1 MNTWTARSI
10 LVMLVTAAA
19 CGEPPVRS
27 QTQVTPTAAPA
38 PAAEQAPATDAIAR
52 ADALLNDLK
61 QKEAAQAKMDRERP
75 APAADPIP
83 TSTPASRPTPP
94 ATTVAASSPVAT
106 DAPATRAHASNET
119 AATPAHDEAWWKQQR
134 QSLQL
139 TLDAALA
146 QLDEAEKRNFKY
158 SYNDLQAEY
167 KKRVAAVA
175 EARLAIDRLHDDARR
190 AGVPPG
196 WLR

>member
-1 MNTWTARSI
+1 MNTWTVRPI
-10 LVMLVTAAA
+10 LLMLVTAAA
-19 CGEPPVRS
+19 CGQPPVP
-27 QTQVTPTAAPA
+27 QTQATPAAAPA
-38 PAAEQAPATDAIAR
+38 PAAEQAPKTDAIAR

-61 QKEAAQAKMDRERP
+61 QKEIAQAKLDREQPPPAANPIPASIPASHPPSP
-75 APAADPIP
+75 APTAP
-83 TSTPASRPTPP
+83 
-94 ATTVAASSPVAT
+94 ASSPEPGNVEA
-106 DAPATRAHASNET
+106 APTTTASEKPT
-119 AATPAHDEAWWKQQR
+119 APAHDEAWWKQQR
-134 QSLQL
+134 QSLQR

-146 QLDEAEKRNFKY
+146 QLAEAEKGNFKY

-167 KKRVAAVA
+167 KKRVGAVA